1 MIERFNLFFL
11 TIFITALV
19 LSFNLITPQALAD
32 EGVEEPDR
40 YVKIRLMPES
50 NRVEAG
56 QEIWIGIEKSI
67 YTHWHTYWT
76 NAGDSGTALNA
87 DWSLPD
93 GFEIDTIQFPYPK
106 LLPYGPLM
114 NYGYEGNTVL
124 LQKLRVPDT
133 LPEGPIA
140 LSVDIDLLVCK
151 EICIPEYSSHSII
164 LNDASVP
171 QDDNRVYIE
180 AAQNKLPQIVAW
192 DTAYSHN
199 GEQFI
204 VTLSPD
210 NNEIFDQIDTLRFY
224 PVDWGLVDNVAEQT
238 IAVDGDKIIITQDA
252 GDRMASEVAML
263 DGVLVVD
270 QSFAYQFKAP
280 YDPSLPLPSIAQE
293 SGDHAHSHHD
303 HGMMDHSVDIDGMSV
318 LQAILFALVGG
329 LILNLMPCVFP
340 VLSIKALSL
349 SKMKDKE
356 AGKAMMSGIAYTLGV
371 VISFVV
377 IAGILIALQSAG
389 SQIGWGFQLQNPVV
403 IAVLV
408 YLFFL
413 IGLNLAGFFDISS
426 RAANVGQGFT
436 QGDGFIPSFFTG
448 TLATLVATPC
458 TAPFMAG
465 AIGFAATQPPVVSLS
480 IFAALGF
487 GLALPYLVV
496 SFVPTARHA
505 MPKPGAW
512 MDTFKQFLSFPMFAS
527 AAWLFWVLTQ
537 QAGSSSLFMV
547 LIGLVLIAFGL
558 WLLRYQGGLSK
569 ILAFLSFGVALW
581 AAVMAG
587 PDKVEMKFGEPFD
600 PATLSEAL
608 VGDDPV
614 FVEMTAAWC
623 VTCKYNNAVA
633 IDIPSTRDLFSEYD
647 VQFYIGDW
655 TNEDSVITEYL
666 QAYGR
671 NGVPLYVYYGP
682 RDPETG
688 EHPDEVLLPQ
698 ILTPGIVSDAIKGL

>member
-1 MIERFNLFFL
+1 MHRFTLFFL
-11 TIFITALV
+11 TVFMAIFIV
-19 LSFNLITPQALAD
+19 SFSAILPQAQA
-32 EGVEEPDR
+32 EQGFGEPDR

-50 NRVEAG
+50 NRVEPG
-56 QEIWIGIEKSI
+56 QDIWIGIEKSI
-67 YTHWHTYWT
+67 YPHWHTYWT
-76 NAGDSGTALNA
+76 NAGDSGTALHA
-87 DWSLPD
+87 DWTLPE
-93 GFEIDTIQFPYPK
+93 GFEVEGIEFPFPK

-133 LPEGPIA
+133 LPDGPIT

-151 EICIPEYSSHSII
+151 EICIPEYSNHSLT

-171 QDDNRVYIE
+171 RDDNRGYIE
-180 AAQNKLPQIVAW
+180 AALNKLPQAEEW
-192 DTAYSHN
+192 EAAYSHN

-210 NNEIFDQIDTLRFY
+210 KKEIFDKIDTLRFY
-224 PVDWGLVDNVAEQT
+224 PVDWGLIDNVSEQT
-238 IAVDGDKIIITQDA
+238 VAVDGDKIVITQGA
-252 GDRMASEVAML
+252 GDRMASEVPSL
-263 DGVLVVD
+263 GGVLVVD
-270 QSFAYQFKAP
+270 QSYAYQFKAS
-280 YDPSLPLPSIAQE
+280 YDPSLPLPSVAQE
-293 SGDHAHSHHD
+293 SPNASLTTQLGA
-303 HGMMDHSVDIDGMSV
+303 GQMGANIDGMTV
-318 LQAILFALVGG
+318 FQAILFALIGG

-371 VISFVV
+371 VISFVI
-377 IAGILIALQSAG
+377 IAGLLIVLQSAG

-413 IGLNLAGFFDISS
+413 IGLNLAGFFDISG
-426 RAANVGQGFT
+426 RAANVGQGLT
-436 QGDGFIPSFFTG
+436 QGDGFMPSFFTG

-487 GLALPYLVV
+487 GLALPYLVI
-496 SFVPTARHA
+496 SFVPAARHA

-569 ILAFLSFGVALW
+569 ILALLSFGVALW

-587 PDKVEMKFGEPFD
+587 PDKVEMKFGAPFD
-600 PATLSEAL
+600 PASLSEAL
-608 VGDDPV
+608 EGDDPV

-633 IDIPSTRDLFSEYD
+633 IDIRPTRDLFSEYN
-647 VQFYIGDW
+647 VQYYIGDW
-655 TNEDSVITEYL
+655 TNEDPVITAYL
-666 QAYGR
+666 QDYGR

-688 EHPDEVLLPQ
+688 ERPDEVLLPQ